1 MDKNEGKI
9 IPWKSPVKASEELQT
24 KECKWA
30 KEITC
35 LEEDS
40 CWDGCLHNPTNQC
53 YKRCD
58 AKRVMVRGEAPEMWW
73 VRCQGCRVIGP
84 CMKTPEEAREEWN
97 RRDER
102 IKERLAMKK
111 ELEARPSDTE
121 QFHQNKCNSCG
132 EPMSNDCPKCQRLWE
147 S

>member
-1 MDKNEGKI
+1 MT
-9 IPWKSPVKASEELQT
+9 SEELQT

-102 IKERLAMKK
+102 IKERIEEAEKKKLNTRSADK
-111 ELEARPSDTE
+111 ELIEALERVLDEGDEGCCEECMVKDNIARQALAKYRSKD
-121 QFHQNKCNSCG
+121 
-132 EPMSNDCPKCQRLWE
+132 
-147 S
+147 